1 MDNCLLLDFD
11 GVIVNNNTINKNV
24 SKRASLFLS
33 DNTNLK
39 PKKAIKINQKYYRKF
54 GHTLYL
60 TNHINDKRKDKHEK
74 LTITD
79 FNDYIY
85 TDDFIQHKCL
95 NNLNSNDINLYTE
108 WAMLINRTKYDSIF
122 DDVIIFSNA
131 PTIWIEQSIKKLH
144 DMSSIKFNV
153 DDIISVPEKFNEKL
167 KPDIEPYNLFTESYV
182 YDNAYVYIDD
192 NETNLQYT
200 KWINCLF
207 DPMKKRTT
215 NLKNDNENYISI
227 LSSPSDL
234 YSILK

>member
-11 GVIVNNNTINKNV
+11 GVIINNNTINKNI

-33 DNTNLK
+33 DNTHLQLEQS
-39 PKKAIKINQKYYRKF
+39 IKINKKYYRKF

-60 TNHINDKRKDKHEK
+60 TNYINNKRKNKNNE
-74 LTITD
+74 LSITD
-79 FNDYIY
+79 FNNYIY
-85 TDDFIQHKCL
+85 TDDFIQNKCL
-95 NNLNSNDINLYTE
+95 NNFNSIDVNLYKE
-108 WAMLINRTKYDSIF
+108 WAILINRTKYDCTF

-131 PTIWIEQSIKKLH
+131 PTIWIDQSIKKLH
-144 DMSSIKFNV
+144 EMSSIKLNV

-167 KPDIEPYNLFTESYV
+167 KPDIEPYDSFTESYV

-207 DPMKKRTT
+207 DPMKKRTI
-215 NLKNDNENYISI
+215 NLKENNENYISI

-234 YSILK
+234 YSVLK